1 MRRLLLLLAALSLC
15 LLAYGTAYYPDYA
28 AFWLASGEP
37 TYQIVRLLLAGALLV
52 QFATNPPRNIY
63 FRLLCGFIAISAASW
78 AIQQSL
84 GFQMLYLDTL
94 SFLGASV
101 ATGITALE
109 FTEEKE
115 EFHHGKNIF
124 VA

>member
-1 MRRLLLLLAALSLC
+1 MRRLLLLLAALSLG

-37 TYQIVRLLLAGALLV
+37 TYQFVRLFLASALFI
-52 QFATNPPRNIY
+52 QFVTHPPRNVY
-63 FRLLCGFIAISAASW
+63 FRLLCGFIAVASASW
-78 AIQQSL
+78 AIQESL
-84 GFQMLYLDTL
+84 AYHMMYLDTL

-109 FTEEKE
+109 VNYKPEEHRTSK
-115 EFHHGKNIF
+115 HIF
-124 VA
+124 VS

>member
-1 MRRLLLLLAALSLC
+1 MRRLLLLTAALSLC

-37 TYQIVRLLLAGALLV
+37 TYQIVRLLLAGVLLL
-52 QFATNPPRNIY
+52 QFVTNPPRNIY
-63 FRLLCGFIAISAASW
+63 FRVLCGFIAVSAATW
-78 AIQQSL
+78 AIGESSS
-84 GFQMLYLDTL
+84 FHMMYLDTL

-109 FTEEKE
+109 FNEEKE